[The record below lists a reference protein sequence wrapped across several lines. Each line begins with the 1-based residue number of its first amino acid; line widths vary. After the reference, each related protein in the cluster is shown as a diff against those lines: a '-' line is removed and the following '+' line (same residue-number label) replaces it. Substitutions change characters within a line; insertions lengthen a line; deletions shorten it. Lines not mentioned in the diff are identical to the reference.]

1 MRKLAVLALAVLAA
15 SCSGGDDGQAHSFSE
30 PDTLA
35 GEFSYVYGYLMAEA
49 SADYGDID
57 FSQIIHGVS
66 DFASSAS
73 DFSAAEMNDI
83 MARYQQ
89 QLISEREAARAAL
102 AGKNRKVAEDFL
114 AKMGYSDMEDT
125 YYEVQSNICTINF
138 AYETRGIICY
148 TDLIKVS
155 VALDNGEV
163 LSCDARGY
171 LTNHRDRVVTTP
183 EISKSDAA
191 SVVAD
196 NLTIEDTELCII
208 PSGGLNELY
217 CYEFKCRTE
226 EGNTVLVYIN
236 ADTGTEEQ
244 ILLLI
249 IGEYGT
255 LTV

>member
-15 SCSGGDDGQAHSFSE
+15 SCSGGDDGPAHSFSE

-114 AKMGYSDMEDT
+114 AVNGQRMGVVTLPSGMQ
-125 YYEVQSNICTINF
+125 YEVLGKGDGES
-138 AYETRGIICY
+138 AA
-148 TDLIKVS
+148 DAS
-155 VALDNGEV
+155 VAVVD
-163 LSCDARGY
+163 Y
-171 LTNHRDRVVTTP
+171 TLTLPDG
-183 EISKSDAA
+183 A
-191 SVVAD
+191 VAD
-196 NLTIEDTELCII
+196 SSYDRRHSSEFSLDQVI
-208 PSGGLNELY
+208 PGFAEAIRQMDVGD
-217 CYEFKCRTE
+217 RTRFWIPPDL
-226 EGNTVLVYIN
+226 GYGDQGTVGI
-236 ADTGTEEQ
+236 DPGS
-244 ILLLI
+244 LLI
-249 IGEYGT
+249 FDIE
-255 LTV
+255 LISIE

>member
-114 AKMGYSDMEDT
+114 AVNGQRMGVVTLPSGMQ
-125 YYEVQSNICTINF
+125 YEVL
-138 AYETRGIICY
+138 GKG
-148 TDLIKVS
+148 D
-155 VALDNGEV
+155 GE
-163 LSCDARGY
+163 SAADAGK
-171 LTNHRDRVVTTP
+171 LLRV
-183 EISKSDAA
+183 
-191 SVVAD
+191 
-196 NLTIEDTELCII
+196 
-208 PSGGLNELY
+208 
-217 CYEFKCRTE
+217 F
-226 EGNTVLVYIN
+226 
-236 ADTGTEEQ
+236 
-244 ILLLI
+244 LLLEHVQLGLQHLHGLI
-249 IGEYGT
+249 LVLELGA
-255 LTV
+255 LVLALHHDACRKVRDADSR